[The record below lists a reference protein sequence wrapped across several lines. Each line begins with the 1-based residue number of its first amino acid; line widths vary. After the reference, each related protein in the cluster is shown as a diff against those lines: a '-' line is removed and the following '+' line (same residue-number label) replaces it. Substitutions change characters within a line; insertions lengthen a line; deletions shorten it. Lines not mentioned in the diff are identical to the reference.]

1 MNSRRREL
9 YDLTKA
15 AEAKIKKLKGMSDAL
30 ADDWEEI
37 VSECEKEVLSS
48 ANKGRYKYFF
58 DASNHSM
65 KTTEKVATSLKALAV
80 RLGVRTPAYF
90 DALDVATVRANCYT

>member
-1 MNSRRREL
+1 
-9 YDLTKA
+9 
-15 AEAKIKKLKGMSDAL
+15 MSDAL

-48 ANKGRYKYFF
+48 ANKGKYKYFF

-65 KTTEKVATSLKALAV
+65 KTTEKVATSLKALLDDV
-80 RLGVRTPAYF
+80 LIIVSPRGIEINWETPE
-90 DALDVATVRANCYT
+90 

>member
-9 YDLTKA
+9 YDLTKT

-48 ANKGRYKYFF
+48 ANKGKYKYFF

-65 KTTEKVATSLKALAV
+65 KTTEKVATSLKALLDDV
-80 RLGVRTPAYF
+80 LIIVSPRGIEINWETPE
-90 DALDVATVRANCYT
+90 